1 MFLNPW
7 IVSVLAHLH
16 NKLNTEKSIKIF
28 YIPLIKRTLK
38 LQLFRLRDASIIGKV
53 EIYLACAFVKILHF
67 ETN

>member
-1 MFLNPW
+1 MFLNLW

-38 LQLFRLRDASIIGKV
+38 LQLFRLRRFNNWQSRDLFSMCIC
-53 EIYLACAFVKILHF
+53 EDSSL
-67 ETN
+67 